1 MALGRRRYIQRK
13 LFVAEDE
20 ISSSPGHP
28 FYTRLEKVF
37 RQYRFDE
44 FCEELCRPF
53 YAENLGR
60 PGLSPGV
67 YFRLL
72 MLGYFERIPSE
83 RQIAWRV
90 ADSLSLR
97 EFVGCHIT
105 QRTPD
110 HSTISKTRRL
120 LPLSV
125 HNAVFNKVI
134 EILVSEG
141 LLKGKRLGVDATSL
155 ESNASMRSLLHN
167 VSGKSYRDY
176 VKGLMAEDKNEPED
190 PGPDDIARF
199 DRKRKNKKLSNNA
212 TGDPKLY

>member
-1 MALGRRRYIQRK
+1 MALGRRKYIQRK
-13 LFVAEDE
+13 LFVAEDQ

-37 RQYRFDE
+37 RQYGFDQ

-53 YAENLGR
+53 YAENVGR
-60 PGLSPGV
+60 PGFPPGA

-72 MLGYFERIPSE
+72 ILGYFERIPSE

-97 EFVGCHIT
+97 EFVKYDVT
-105 QRTPD
+105 QSTPD
-110 HSTISKTRRL
+110 HSTISKTRRI

-125 HNAVFNKVI
+125 HSAVFNKVI
-134 EILVSEG
+134 EILVAEG
-141 LLKGKRLGVDATSL
+141 LLKGKRLGVDATTL
-155 ESNASMRSLLHN
+155 EANASMRSLLHN

-176 VKGLMAEDKNEPED
+176 VKGLMAEDKNETDD
-190 PGPDDIARF
+190 PGPDDVARF
-199 DRKRKNKKLSNNA
+199 DRRRKNKTFQQRLEQ
-212 TGDPKLY
+212 PP